1 MGTELFYGDALRHC
15 LRLVVEI
22 ESLQIF
28 AAVHKSMF
36 KFWQQSYKF
45 QN

>member
-1 MGTELFYGDALRHC
+1 MGTELFYGDA